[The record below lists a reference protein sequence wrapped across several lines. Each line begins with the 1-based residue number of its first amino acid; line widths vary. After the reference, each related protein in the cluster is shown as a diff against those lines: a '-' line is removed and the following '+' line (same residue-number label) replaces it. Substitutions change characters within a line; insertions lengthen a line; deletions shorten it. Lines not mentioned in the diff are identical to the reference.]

1 MKKVGK
7 TNKPIMSV
15 SEKFLSRVQFFANS
29 WTVGQNN
36 RRVGSLSLLQG
47 IFPTQVLNPGLL
59 HFKWILH
66 QLTHKGSPWY
76 DLNQISYG
84 YTVEVTNRFK
94 ELDLIDRVPEELGTE
109 VHNTVQDAVIKIIPM
124 KKKCKKAKWLS
135 EEASKIAEKRGI
147 RMGKTCEPNAFSF
160 QCMTKFTTNK
170 N

>member
-7 TNKPIMSV
+7 TNKPITSV

-94 ELDLIDRVPEELGTE
+94 ELDLIES
-109 VHNTVQDAVIKIIPM
+109 A
-124 KKKCKKAKWLS
+124 
-135 EEASKIAEKRGI
+135 
-147 RMGKTCEPNAFSF
+147 
-160 QCMTKFTTNK
+160 
-170 N
+170 